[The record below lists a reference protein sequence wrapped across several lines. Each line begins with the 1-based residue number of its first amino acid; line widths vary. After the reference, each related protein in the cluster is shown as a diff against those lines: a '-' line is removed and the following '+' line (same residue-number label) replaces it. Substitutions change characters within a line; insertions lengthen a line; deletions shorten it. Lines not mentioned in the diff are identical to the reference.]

1 VLPRF
6 FAPEASASGTD
17 QVIELPDDEAAH
29 SSRVLRLAPGAAVR
43 VFDGKGLEWQGE
55 VAESSKRRVTVRLVR
70 PVTAASEPRVKVS
83 LAMAVLKG
91 EKMEDVVRDAVMLG
105 VTDIQPMVT
114 ERTEISLSAL
124 RKGER
129 APRWQRIAVASAKQ
143 CGRAVVPAVREPE
156 GFEQLLAPRANEARW
171 MLVEPDADGGDRAHQ
186 ADTLEAP
193 PSVRLFVGPE
203 GGWTSEEVA
212 RAIDA
217 GCQLVSLGT
226 RTLRAD
232 AVPLVAL
239 AAFRA
244 LWKDL

>member
-43 VFDGKGLEWQGE
+43 VFDGKGLEWQGQ

-91 EKMEDVVRDAVMLG
+91 EKMDDVVRDAVMLG
-105 VTDIQPMVT
+105 VTDIQPVVT
-114 ERTEISLSAL
+114 ERTEISVSAL

-129 APRWQRIAVASAKQ
+129 SERWQRIAIASAKQ
-143 CGRAVVPAVREPE
+143 CGRAVVPPVRDPE
-156 GFEQLLAPRANEARW
+156 RFEDLIGRRGNAARW
-171 MLVEPDADGGDRAHQ
+171 MLVEPGADVGDSVRKADGVA
-186 ADTLEAP
+186 AP
-193 PSVRLFVGPE
+193 ESVQLFVGPE
-203 GGWTSEEVA
+203 GGWTDGEVA
-212 RAIDA
+212 RAIA
-217 GCQLVSLGT
+217 SGCELVSLGT

-232 AVPLVAL
+232 AAPLVAL